1 MLLVNWCDL
10 LHVSGP
16 QQLSLAEDID
26 FVHLVQ
32 KTQLYF
38 FLLKSSWLWCLWY
51 SLLEADH
58 SSRMQ
63 NCLHRDHFW
72 GICQCKIFFSMPL
85 ACGYA
90 NRRWR
95 RKNTDTLLSLI
106 YTTLHKVCSSPAR
119 VDFSRGPYCDSYS
132 KKMNKTV
139 LIFFAMPKKDGSV
152 ILVILVG

>member
-63 NCLHRDHFW
+63 NCLHRDPFW

-119 VDFSRGPYCDSYS
+119 VDSFLGDL
-132 KKMNKTV
+132 TV
-139 LIFFAMPKKDGSV
+139 IATVRKWTKLSWFFLPCQRKIAV
-152 ILVILVG
+152 